1 MGEWVKGEH
10 GRIVQRMFD
19 SEASLFSGAGEG
31 GCRLAQAEGG
41 PKFGHLEAEEKL
53 NQSLINKH
61 SVPIGQ

>member
-1 MGEWVKGEH
+1 MKGEH
-10 GRIVQRMFD
+10 DRIVHQRMCD

-31 GCRLAQAEGG
+31 GCQLAQAEGG

-61 SVPIGQ
+61 SLPIG